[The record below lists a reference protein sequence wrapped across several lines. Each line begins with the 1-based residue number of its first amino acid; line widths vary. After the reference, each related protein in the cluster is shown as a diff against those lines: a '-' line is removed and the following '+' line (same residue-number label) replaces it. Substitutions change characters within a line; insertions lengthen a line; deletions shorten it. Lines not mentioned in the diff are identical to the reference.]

1 MCQVLPHLDCEQTVP
16 ISSCVTVGILGSR
29 KIANARFEAIV
40 PAAESFQTPTIIVWP
55 LLFQKFFHVEVKGD
69 HDRPTY

>member
-29 KIANARFEAIV
+29 KIAEALIHGRLV
-40 PAAESFQTPTIIVWP
+40 LTSRLVAPLAAFCLS
-55 LLFQKFFHVEVKGD
+55 G
-69 HDRPTY
+69 

>member
-29 KIANARFEAIV
+29 KIAEALIHGRLVLTSRLVAGHFHFVVIV
-40 PAAESFQTPTIIVWP
+40 S
-55 LLFQKFFHVEVKGD
+55 
-69 HDRPTY
+69 